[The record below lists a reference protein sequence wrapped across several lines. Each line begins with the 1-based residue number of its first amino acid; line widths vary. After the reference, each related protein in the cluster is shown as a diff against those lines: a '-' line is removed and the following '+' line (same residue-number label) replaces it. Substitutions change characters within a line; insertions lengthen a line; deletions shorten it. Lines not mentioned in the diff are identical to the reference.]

1 MSETPTPTQA
11 DIEEALARSA
21 YDDARRQAAYFE
33 QQFNDATGDNLPIP
47 VREALVY
54 GLLRTNT
61 VSEILTLSTQTMAD
75 LENRIESLET
85 AVARLIQLAD
95 PGTYDDIEAALEAA
109 GDDVDIALQIL
120 NGDAG
125 EA

>member
-33 QQFNDATGDNLPIP
+33 QQFNDATGDTLPIP

-85 AVARLIQLAD
+85 AVSRLIQLAD

>member
-11 DIEEALARSA
+11 EIEEALARSA

-33 QQFNDATGDNLPIP
+33 QQFNDATGDTLPIH

-75 LENRIESLET
+75 LENRIEGLET

>member
-1 MSETPTPTQA
+1 LSETPTPTQA

-33 QQFNDATGDNLPIP
+33 QQFNDATGDTLPIP

-85 AVARLIQLAD
+85 AVSRLIQLAD

>member
-1 MSETPTPTQA
+1 LSETPTPTQA

>member
-33 QQFNDATGDNLPIP
+33 QQFNDATGDTLPIP